1 MYEVYLLWKIL
12 ISNVSLKQAIPTR
25 NRAQIIN
32 DAFSFGQAN
41 LINVTKPFEIIK
53 YLSDEVEYL
62 PWITSI
68 NRLRYSIDIL
78 ETTSVYSQFQAY
90 LSNLI
95 VPIYNKLGWEI
106 KPSDSWLN
114 RYFIANYPFDRNL
127 IFKFD
132 NK

>member
-127 IFKFD
+127 
-132 NK
+132 

>member
-12 ISNVSLKQAIPTR
+12 FSNVSLKQAIPTR

-132 NK
+132 KK

>member
-12 ISNVSLKQAIPTR
+12 FSNVSLKQAIPTR

-114 RYFIANYPFDRNL
+114 RYFIANYPYDRNL

>member
-114 RYFIANYPFDRNL
+114 RYFIANYPYDRNL

>member
-132 NK
+132 KK